1 VTSVTLLWRHAS
13 ILGVMIFLA
22 AFSRL
27 TAAPEA
33 KPNDLLAKAHAAIGH
48 LGLTIIALV
57 FVLLNFWQG

>member
-1 VTSVTLLWRHAS
+1 LWRHAS
-13 ILGVMIFLA
+13 ILGAMIFLS

-27 TAAPEA
+27 IAAPEA

-57 FVLLNFWQG
+57 FLLLTFWNGQ